1 MRFRKRPVVIEAM
14 QLPAPGQDASAF
26 NAWAAA
32 VGFPGQAR
40 NGVAGLTI
48 VTLEGD
54 MKAEP
59 GDWVIRGVH
68 GEFYP
73 CKSDIFAKTYEA
85 AES

>member
-14 QLPAPGQDASAF
+14 QLPAPGQDTGAF

-40 NGVAGLTI
+40 HGVAGLAI
-48 VTLEGD
+48 ATLEGTMQAD
-54 MKAEP
+54 P

-73 CKSDIFAKTYEA
+73 CKSEIFAKTYEPA
-85 AES
+85 DT